1 MSEHVR
7 GLRIWYQSFT
17 DHDETR
23 RYHDRLLE
31 HVNSMV
37 RPGNA
42 VEVVGMHPPSRK
54 HRITELRCGVEVVR
68 NAIRAEREG
77 YDAFILGHFQDTGLW
92 EARSAVEIPVIG
104 LGESSMLHACTLGQT
119 IGLVTIHSLFISVH
133 REQIRRYGL
142 ENRVVSI
149 LAVDSSAGDYVRAFA
164 DAQAAKALAD
174 EYGRKIALLLEQG
187 CEVVLPA
194 GGLPSLL
201 FGADLRLSAGSACVL
216 DSTAVAV
223 KSAEMAVDLRRF
235 NGTAPSRVGAFIPP
249 TDAALAAIGMP
260 RQAADAPGR

>member
-1 MSEHVR
+1 MSEPAA

-17 DHDETR
+17 DHNETR

-31 HVNSMV
+31 HVNAAA
-37 RPGNA
+37 RQGNA
-42 VEVVGMHPPSRK
+42 IEVVGMDPPSRK

-92 EARSAVEIPVIG
+92 EARSAVRIPVIG
-104 LGESSMLHACTLGQT
+104 LGESAMLHACTLGQT
-119 IGLVTIHSLFISVH
+119 IGLVTIHPLFISVH

-142 ENRVVSI
+142 EHRVVSI
-149 LAVDSSAGDYVRAFA
+149 LAVDSSAGDYVRAFS
-164 DAQAAKALAD
+164 DTQVAKALAE

-201 FGADLRLSAGSACVL
+201 FGADLKLLAGSACVL

-223 KSAEMAVDLRRF
+223 KSAEMAVDLNRF
-235 NGTAPSRVGAFIPP
+235 NGTAPSRVGTFIPP
-249 TDAALAAIGMP
+249 TDAAFAAIGMP
-260 RQAADAPGR
+260 RRTDAPSR

>member
-1 MSEHVR
+1 MSQR
-7 GLRIWYQSFT
+7 AAGLRIWYQSFT
-17 DHDETR
+17 DQNETR

-31 HVNSMV
+31 HVNAV
-37 RPGNA
+37 ARQGNS
-42 VEVVGMHPPSRK
+42 VEVVGMDPASRK

-104 LGESSMLHACTLGQT
+104 LGESAMLHACTLGQT

-142 ENRVVSI
+142 EHRIVATV
-149 LAVDSSAGDYVRAFA
+149 AVDSSAADYVRAFS
-164 DAQAAKALAD
+164 DPEVAKALAE

-201 FGADLRLSAGSACVL
+201 FGADLKLSAGSACVL

-260 RQAADAPGR
+260 RLADAPRR

>member
-1 MSEHVR
+1 MSER
-7 GLRIWYQSFT
+7 PGGLRIWYQSFT
-17 DHDETR
+17 DHDEMR
-23 RYHDRLLE
+23 LYHDRLSE
-31 HVNSMV
+31 HVNSAA
-37 RPGNA
+37 RQGNA
-42 VEVVGMHPPSRK
+42 VEVVGMHPASRK

-92 EARSAVEIPVIG
+92 EARSAVGIPVIG

-119 IGLVTIHSLFISVH
+119 IGLVTIHPLFISVH

-142 ENRVVSI
+142 EHRVVSI
-149 LAVDSSAGDYVRAFA
+149 VAVDSSAADYVRAFS

-174 EYGRKIALLLEQG
+174 EYGRRIAALLERG

-201 FGADLRLSAGSACVL
+201 FGGDLKLSTGNACVL
-216 DSTAVAV
+216 DSTVVAI
-223 KSAEMAVDLRRF
+223 KLAEMAVDLRRF

-249 TDAALAAIGMP
+249 TDAAFAAIGMP
-260 RQAADAPGR
+260 APAADVPGH